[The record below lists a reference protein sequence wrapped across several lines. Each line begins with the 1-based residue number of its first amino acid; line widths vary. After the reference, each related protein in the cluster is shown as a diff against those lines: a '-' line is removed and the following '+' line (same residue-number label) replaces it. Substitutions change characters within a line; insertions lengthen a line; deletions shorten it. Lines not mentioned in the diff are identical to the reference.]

1 MNEIVRKLICSIV
14 SVIAFGTAIYFSFGL
29 DVPNSTMTG
38 MWLTFSLFVFVLGWP
53 GVADSISFLGNNIKL
68 REISSS
74 LKEMRQVI
82 EADTRAIFELVQT
95 QMRFG
100 GVSDDQ
106 KEVIYYNLTEV
117 LKRAGFSGE
126 EIENIQERWHY
137 WIRGDYV
144 RNILANNIY
153 HSHVPKEKKEEWPK
167 KRQELRDKVDD
178 VTPDELREAFKA
190 FDGYTDE
197 VKELIND
204 FEYYRANYQHRRPE
218 IWADREYWFKSE
230 HMKKRF

>member
-1 MNEIVRKLICSIV
+1 MNDILRKSICSVV
-14 SVIAFGTAIYFSFGL
+14 SAIAFGIAIYFSFEL

-38 MWLTFSLFVFVLGWP
+38 IWLTFSLFVFVLGWP

-106 KEVIYYNLTEV
+106 KEVIYHNLTAV
-117 LKRAGFSGE
+117 LKKAGFSKT
-126 EIENIQERWHY
+126 EIEDVQERWHY
-137 WIRGDYV
+137 WIGGDYV
-144 RNILANNIY
+144 RDILTNSIY
-153 HSHVPKEKKEEWPK
+153 HPHVPNENKEEWSK
-167 KRQELRDKVDD
+167 KRKELCDKTDS
-178 VTPDELREAFKA
+178 VTPHELREAFKA

-197 VKELIND
+197 VRELIDD
-204 FEYYRANYQHRRPE
+204 FEYYRQNKQHRRPE
-218 IWADREYWFKSE
+218 VWAEREYWFKPE
-230 HMKKRF
+230 HMRKRD